1 LKSSV
6 GKEVK
11 NLTRSQKEEVVQYL
25 TEEFKNASAIVDC
38 DYKGMSVPE
47 IESLRRIAK
56 EKGLKVR
63 VVKNTLALIALR
75 NNGIED
81 FELKETNLL
90 VWGNDLVDLA
100 KTVTDFAKEH
110 KDHFKIKQGYFE
122 GEVADASKIEAYS
135 KLPSKEELLGMLLSV
150 WTAPLRNLL
159 YVWNAPKQNFVTV
172 LENIRQQKES

>member
-1 LKSSV
+1 M
-6 GKEVK
+6 
-11 NLTRSQKEEVVQYL
+11 TRSQKEEVVQYL
-25 TEEFKNASAIVDC
+25 TEEFKNAAAIVDC

-47 IESLRRIAK
+47 LESLRRAAR

-63 VVKNTLALIALR
+63 VVKNTLAMIALR
-75 NNGIED
+75 NNGVED
-81 FELKETNLL
+81 FLLKDTNVL
-90 VWGNDLVDLA
+90 VWGDDLVDLA

-110 KDHFKIKQGYFE
+110 KDTFKIKQGYFE